1 MKNKLIA
8 AGIVTGA
15 LLSYPSNIFADSISK
30 VTKISQNNVE
40 PSKQVENAVVGVVAD
55 ADEYFATVEYKDS
68 KGNMQTVEIDFS
80 NEMNSS
86 YKVGDKVNV
95 ANKDQWKQ
103 QKVGMHNVTVA
114 SADFVSKVTD
124 TAKNTPQNNV
134 EPSKQVENAVVG
146 VVADA
151 DEYFAT
157 VEYKDSKGNM
167 QTVEIDFLN
176 ESNSSYKV
184 GDKVNVANKDQW
196 KQQKVGMHNVTI
208 VSANFVSKV
217 TDTAKNTPQ
226 NNVEPSKQV
235 ENAVVG
241 VVTDADEYFATV
253 EYKDS
258 KGNMQTVEIDFLNES
273 NSSYKVGDKVNVANK
288 DQWKQQKVGM
298 HNVTVASADFVSKVT
313 DTAKNTPQNNVE
325 PSKQVEKAVVGVVAD
340 ADEYFATVE
349 YKDSKGNM
357 QTVEIDFSNEMNSS
371 YKVGDKVNVANK
383 DQWKQQKVGMHNVT
397 IASADFVSKVR

>member
-30 VTKISQNNVE
+30 VIKISQNN
-40 PSKQVENAVVGVVAD
+40 
-55 ADEYFATVEYKDS
+55 
-68 KGNMQTVEIDFS
+68 I
-80 NEMNSS
+80 
-86 YKVGDKVNV
+86 
-95 ANKDQWKQ
+95 
-103 QKVGMHNVTVA
+103 
-114 SADFVSKVTD
+114 
-124 TAKNTPQNNV
+124 
-134 EPSKQVENAVVG
+134 
-146 VVADA
+146 
-151 DEYFAT
+151 
-157 VEYKDSKGNM
+157 
-167 QTVEIDFLN
+167 
-176 ESNSSYKV
+176 
-184 GDKVNVANKDQW
+184 
-196 KQQKVGMHNVTI
+196 
-208 VSANFVSKV
+208 
-217 TDTAKNTPQ
+217 
-226 NNVEPSKQV
+226 EPSKQV

-258 KGNMQTVEIDFLNES
+258 KGNMQEVEIGFPNGS

-313 DTAKNTPQNNVE
+313 DTAKNKPQNNVE
-325 PSKQVEKAVVGVVAD
+325 PSKQVENAVVGVVTD

-357 QTVEIDFSNEMNSS
+357 QEVEIGFPNGSNSS

-397 IASADFVSKVR
+397 VASADFVSKVTDTAKNKPQNNVEPSKQVENAVVGVVTDADEYFATVEYKDSKGNMQEVEIGFPNGSNSSYKVGDKVNVANKDQWKQQKVGMHNVTVASADFVFKVR